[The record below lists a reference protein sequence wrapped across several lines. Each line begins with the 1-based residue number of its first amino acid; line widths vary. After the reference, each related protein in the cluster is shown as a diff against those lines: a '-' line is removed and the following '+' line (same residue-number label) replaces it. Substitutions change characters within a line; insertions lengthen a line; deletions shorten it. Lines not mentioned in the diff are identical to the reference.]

1 MTEFSLEVMGHTDP
15 ALVEEVELPKP
26 RRRTPRFRA
35 AVLAACVCLALV
47 GTAFAANPEAVAA
60 LVQRLTVHIFP
71 QAEEPGYDIS
81 GSAMTKYPLSAF
93 SDELLAAS
101 EARLGPGAP
110 VQLTFGTFD
119 EVRTFLGDV
128 PILWPKGGE
137 GWHGSYGYE
146 VTLFH
151 TQTERLWGVEVYS
164 FDQEAQAEVS
174 VIIRT
179 ENWPGEEAPDGLSGT
194 DGSFTHLESYPMPNG
209 NLAELVQYTGP
220 EKYPH
225 ANCSGYFMKDGI
237 LYKVTAFGNTSTTED
252 TQSRLKA
259 ILDSFS

>member
-1 MTEFSLEVMGHTDP
+1 MTEFSLEIMGHTDP
-15 ALVEEVELPKP
+15 ALVEEVELLKP

-71 QAEEPGYDIS
+71 QAEEPGYDVAS
-81 GSAMTKYPLSAF
+81 RTMTKYPLSAF

-110 VQLTFGTFD
+110 VQLTFDTFD
-119 EVRTFLGDV
+119 EVRAFLGDV

-146 VTLFH
+146 VILFH
-151 TQTERLWGVEVYS
+151 TQTDRLWGVEVHS

-179 ENWPGEEAPDGLSGT
+179 ENWPGEEASANLHGT
-194 DGSFTHLESYPMPNG
+194 DGSYTQLESYSMPNG
-209 NLAELVQYTGP
+209 NLAEMIQYTGP
-220 EKYPH
+220 EKYPT

-237 LYKVTAFGNTSTTED
+237 LYEAITYGSVPTVED

-259 ILDSFS
+259 IIDSFS